1 MCTYGLPSRNVPVAN
16 VPRVL
21 VSTTAPTTTLKL
33 GLQLSED
40 LVEVIRRIT
49 GREDSFI
56 EENAAILLV
65 HHTWKRFEEHQEATP
80 NLLVGFFE
88 LQDNWQNEM
97 MVSWLSLWPNTSP
110 SQVQL
115 LGLGQIFSMCT
126 CRTIYQRVVQAPE
139 TKLLLASRPSNHN
152 GHGRS

>member
-1 MCTYGLPSRNVPVAN
+1 M
-16 VPRVL
+16 
-21 VSTTAPTTTLKL
+21 STTTPTNHLTL

-80 NLLVGFFE
+80 NLLVGFFDTQE
-88 LQDNWQNEM
+88 N
-97 MVSWLSLWPNTSP
+97 
-110 SQVQL
+110 
-115 LGLGQIFSMCT
+115 
-126 CRTIYQRVVQAPE
+126 
-139 TKLLLASRPSNHN
+139 
-152 GHGRS
+152 